1 MLKLMAK
8 ELTKKIKNLNRTESL
23 KIGLIVFLFLV
34 IVGGLLFYFKHLF
47 VVALVDNRPIT
58 RFALDRELEKQAG
71 QQILDNLVGE
81 SLILQE
87 AKRQGVKISQA
98 EVNAKVEEVRGQLK
112 EQGND
117 LEALLEAQGQ
127 TLKSF
132 EKQVKNQLIIEELV
146 GKDIAVTEEE
156 IEAYFNENQDFF
168 EEGVVFEDVKDDL
181 KEQIRQGKLST
192 NFQSWLSELKE
203 KAKIHYFLSF

>member
-146 GKDIAVTEEE
+146 GKDITVTEEE
-156 IEAYFNENQDFF
+156 IESYFNENQDFF

>member
-132 EKQVKNQLIIEELV
+132 EKQAKNQLIIEELV
-146 GKDIAVTEEE
+146 GKDITVTEEE